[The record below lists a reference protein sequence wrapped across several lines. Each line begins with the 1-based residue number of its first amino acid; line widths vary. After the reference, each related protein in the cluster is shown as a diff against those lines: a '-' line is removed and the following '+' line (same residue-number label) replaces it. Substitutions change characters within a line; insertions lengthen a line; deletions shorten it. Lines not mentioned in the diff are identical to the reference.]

1 MKAEDFYAKDK
12 DEIIMA
18 FNTLS
23 NVTLDEKEI
32 ESIHH
37 FFTEYKDKEYNDFL
51 TAYKARYGNVLE
63 GYYRKR
69 MNRHM
74 LIIRIAALAFLIS
87 DIILALYILFRIF
100 G

>member
-1 MKAEDFYAKDK
+1 MKAEDFYSKDK
-12 DEIIMA
+12 DEIMMA
-18 FNTLS
+18 FNALS

-32 ESIHH
+32 EGIHH
-37 FFTEYKDKEYNDFL
+37 FFSENKDMEYNDFL

-63 GYYRKR
+63 CYYRRK
-69 MNRHM
+69 MYRHM
-74 LIIRIAALAFLIS
+74 LIIRVAALAFLIS